1 MARLPY
7 LEKDD
12 VAESDQDL
20 LSRDINLAKLL
31 VHSPGGARS
40 FARLGNWIR
49 HKSNLD
55 PRLRELAILQVGYM
69 TRTEYEYSHHIKIGR
84 DFGLSDNELRAV
96 AIESNGQES
105 GIDEIA
111 KLTLLAAREMTDD
124 LQMSEDTFR
133 SLTTHLGSEGIMD
146 LTIVI
151 GFYNGV
157 VRLLKT
163 MDVDTEDSYLPYLD
177 EFPLPEQPQEKEL

>member
-7 LEKDD
+7 LEKSD

-31 VHSPGGARS
+31 VHSPGGARN
-40 FARLGNWIR
+40 FGRLGNWIR

-69 TRTEYEYSHHIKIGR
+69 TKTEYEYSHHIKIGR
-84 DFGLSDNELRAV
+84 DFGLTDDDIRAV
-96 AIESNGQES
+96 AIESRGEDS
-105 GIDEIA
+105 GIDEVA
-111 KLTLLAAREMTDD
+111 RLTLLAAREMTDD
-124 LQMSEDTFR
+124 LKMSDDTFR
-133 SLTTHLGSEGIMD
+133 ALADHLGNEGIMD

-163 MDVDTEDSYLPYLD
+163 MAIDTEESYLPYLD
-177 EFPLPEQPQEKEL
+177 EFPLPR